1 MASFTKF
8 AILKVFGDLAA
19 SRPVDKI
26 TVKDITDQCGISRN
40 TFYYHYQD
48 IYQVLKAYVQYSA
61 EHVIE
66 LMVED
71 EGEDGKAGLKEIRY
85 LEANRELLCNLY
97 RSAANE
103 EVRNCLQSASQIIF
117 DRLIESV
124 SQGMEVQAEDKK
136 ILSAVCQ
143 YTVRGIMT
151 SWMEEDGMLNGET
164 LEQVLV
170 RLDYLFKGAI
180 REALMRSASRE
191 RGFCQKAKCCK
202 ASLL

>member
-48 IYQVLKAYVQYSA
+48 IYQVPKAYVQYSA

-191 RGFCQKAKCCK
+191 QG
-202 ASLL
+202 LLPESKML

>member
-8 AILKVFGDLAA
+8 AILRVFGDLAA
-19 SRPVDKI
+19 SKPVDKI

-66 LMVED
+66 LMSED
-71 EGEDGKAGLKEIRY
+71 EGESSRAGLKGIRY
-85 LEANRELLCNLY
+85 LEDNRELLCNLY

-103 EVRNCLQSASQIIF
+103 EVRNCLQSASQVIF

-124 SQGMEVQAEDKK
+124 SQGMEVQEEDKR
-136 ILSAVCQ
+136 ILSSVCQ

-151 SWMEEDGMLNGET
+151 SWMEEDGGLNGET
-164 LEQVLV
+164 LEQILI

-180 REALMRSASRE
+180 REALVRSASRE
-191 RGFCQKAKCCK
+191 QE
-202 ASLL
+202 LLPESKIL

>member
-151 SWMEEDGMLNGET
+151 SLMEEDGMLNGET

-191 RGFCQKAKCCK
+191 QG
-202 ASLL
+202 LLPESKML

>member
-71 EGEDGKAGLKEIRY
+71 EGGDGKAGLKEIRY

-191 RGFCQKAKCCK
+191 QG
-202 ASLL
+202 LLPESKML

>member
-19 SRPVDKI
+19 SRTVDKI

-191 RGFCQKAKCCK
+191 QG
-202 ASLL
+202 LLPESKML

>member
-1 MASFTKF
+1 MASFTKI

-71 EGEDGKAGLKEIRY
+71 EGEDGKAGLREIRY

-170 RLDYLFKGAI
+170 RLGYLFKGAI

-191 RGFCQKAKCCK
+191 QG
-202 ASLL
+202 LLPESKML

>member
-71 EGEDGKAGLKEIRY
+71 EVEDGKAGLREIRY

-191 RGFCQKAKCCK
+191 QG
-202 ASLL
+202 LLPESKML

>member
-151 SWMEEDGMLNGET
+151 SWMEEDGMQNGET

-191 RGFCQKAKCCK
+191 QG
-202 ASLL
+202 LLPESKML

>member
-48 IYQVLKAYVQYSA
+48 IYQVLKAYVQYSV

-71 EGEDGKAGLKEIRY
+71 EGEDGKAGLREIRY

-170 RLDYLFKGAI
+170 RLGYLFKGAI

-191 RGFCQKAKCCK
+191 QG
-202 ASLL
+202 LLPESKML

>member
-124 SQGMEVQAEDKK
+124 SQGIEVQAEDKK

-191 RGFCQKAKCCK
+191 QG
-202 ASLL
+202 LLPESKML

>member
-71 EGEDGKAGLKEIRY
+71 EGEDGKAGLREIRY

-103 EVRNCLQSASQIIF
+103 EVRNCPQSASQIIF

-191 RGFCQKAKCCK
+191 QG
-202 ASLL
+202 LLPESKML

>member
-71 EGEDGKAGLKEIRY
+71 EGEYGKAGLKEIRY

-191 RGFCQKAKCCK
+191 QG
-202 ASLL
+202 LLPESKML

>member
-191 RGFCQKAKCCK
+191 QGL
-202 ASLL
+202 SLIHI

>member
-26 TVKDITDQCGISRN
+26 TVKDISDQCGISRN

-191 RGFCQKAKCCK
+191 QG
-202 ASLL
+202 LLPESKML

>member
-103 EVRNCLQSASQIIF
+103 EVRNCLQSASQIVF

-191 RGFCQKAKCCK
+191 QG
-202 ASLL
+202 LLPESKML

>member
-103 EVRNCLQSASQIIF
+103 EVRNCLQSAGQIIF

-191 RGFCQKAKCCK
+191 QG
-202 ASLL
+202 LLPESKML

>member
-1 MASFTKF
+1 MAVFTK
-8 AILKVFGDLAA
+8 IVIMRVFEELLAFKQL
-19 SRPVDKI
+19 DKI
-26 TVKDITDQCGISRN
+26 TVKDITDKCGISRN

-191 RGFCQKAKCCK
+191 QG
-202 ASLL
+202 LLPESKML

>member
-48 IYQVLKAYVQYSA
+48 IYQVLKAYVQCSA

-191 RGFCQKAKCCK
+191 QG
-202 ASLL
+202 LLPESKML

>member
-85 LEANRELLCNLY
+85 REANRELLCNLY

-117 DRLIESV
+117 DCLIESV

-191 RGFCQKAKCCK
+191 QG
-202 ASLL
+202 LLPESKML

>member
-180 REALMRSASRE
+180 REALMRSSSRE
-191 RGFCQKAKCCK
+191 QG
-202 ASLL
+202 LLPESKML

>member
-117 DRLIESV
+117 DRLIESI

-191 RGFCQKAKCCK
+191 QG
-202 ASLL
+202 LLPESKML

>member
-71 EGEDGKAGLKEIRY
+71 EGEDGKAGLREIRY

-103 EVRNCLQSASQIIF
+103 EVRNCLQSARQIIF

-170 RLDYLFKGAI
+170 RLGYLFKGAI

-191 RGFCQKAKCCK
+191 QG
-202 ASLL
+202 LLPESKML

>member
-8 AILKVFGDLAA
+8 AILKVFGDLVA

-71 EGEDGKAGLKEIRY
+71 EGEDGKAGLREIRY

-117 DRLIESV
+117 DRIIESV

-170 RLDYLFKGAI
+170 RLGYLFKGAI

-191 RGFCQKAKCCK
+191 QG
-202 ASLL
+202 LLPESKML

>member
-124 SQGMEVQAEDKK
+124 SQGLEVQAEDKK

-191 RGFCQKAKCCK
+191 QG
-202 ASLL
+202 LLPESKML

>member
-66 LMVED
+66 LMAED
-71 EGEDGKAGLKEIRY
+71 EAENGKAGLKGIRY

-103 EVRNCLQSASQIIF
+103 EVRSCLQSASQIMF

-151 SWMEEDGMLNGET
+151 SWMEEDGTLNGET
-164 LEQVLV
+164 LEQAVV
-170 RLDYLFKGAI
+170 RLDYLFKGTI

-191 RGFCQKAKCCK
+191 QK
-202 ASLL
+202 LLLPESKIL

>member
-103 EVRNCLQSASQIIF
+103 EVRSCLQSASQIIF

-191 RGFCQKAKCCK
+191 QG
-202 ASLL
+202 LLPESKML

>member
-191 RGFCQKAKCCK
+191 QK
-202 ASLL
+202 LLLPESKML

>member
-180 REALMRSASRE
+180 REALMRSVSRE
-191 RGFCQKAKCCK
+191 QG
-202 ASLL
+202 LLPESKML

>member
-40 TFYYHYQD
+40 TFYYHYHD

-103 EVRNCLQSASQIIF
+103 EVRNCRSLPARLFLI
-117 DRLIESV
+117 RLIESV

-191 RGFCQKAKCCK
+191 QG
-202 ASLL
+202 LLPESKML

>member
-71 EGEDGKAGLKEIRY
+71 EGEDGKAGLREIRY

-170 RLDYLFKGAI
+170 RLGYLFKGAI

-191 RGFCQKAKCCK
+191 QG
-202 ASLL
+202 LLPESKML

>member
-151 SWMEEDGMLNGET
+151 SWMEEDGRLNGEP

-191 RGFCQKAKCCK
+191 QG
-202 ASLL
+202 LLPESKML

>member
-1 MASFTKF
+1 
-8 AILKVFGDLAA
+8 
-19 SRPVDKI
+19 
-26 TVKDITDQCGISRN
+26 
-40 TFYYHYQD
+40 
-48 IYQVLKAYVQYSA
+48 
-61 EHVIE
+61 
-66 LMVED
+66 MVED

-124 SQGMEVQAEDKK
+124 SQGMEVQAE
-136 ILSAVCQ
+136 VCQ

-170 RLDYLFKGAI
+170 RLDYLFKGTI

-191 RGFCQKAKCCK
+191 QG
-202 ASLL
+202 LLPESKML

>member
-1 MASFTKF
+1 MAVFTK
-8 AILKVFGDLAA
+8 IVIVRVFEELLAFKQL
-19 SRPVDKI
+19 DKI
-26 TVKDITDQCGISRN
+26 TVKDITDKCGISRN

-191 RGFCQKAKCCK
+191 QG
-202 ASLL
+202 LLPESKML

>member
-8 AILKVFGDLAA
+8 AILKVLGDLAA

-191 RGFCQKAKCCK
+191 QG
-202 ASLL
+202 LLPESKML

>member
-103 EVRNCLQSASQIIF
+103 EVRNCLQTASQIIF

-191 RGFCQKAKCCK
+191 QG
-202 ASLL
+202 LLPESKML